1 MNNVLGI
8 KYTARQ
14 RLIDHFDN
22 LLVNNAQHISSAH
35 KQTPWGINY
44 PS

>member
-8 KYTARQ
+8 KYTARR

-22 LLVNNAQHISSAH
+22 LLVNNAQHIAAAH
-35 KQTPWGINY
+35 KQTPWGIKY
-44 PS
+44 PC